1 MRFEERLGLERPG
14 RLVPSFAVVLL
25 LAAGCARDGDVESAE
40 GDPET
45 IVEAA
50 QEQDFEELVVD
61 EPFEGTAV
69 VTEIVSPRAF
79 RLFDTLVVSEQELD
93 LNTDERAFV
102 RGTVRD
108 TTINE
113 LEQQLGIEFGDAV
126 ADAHDGGLLIVADEV
141 RPVDFPEPLD

>member
-1 MRFEERLGLERPG
+1 LRFEERLGLERPG
-14 RLVPSFAVVLL
+14 RLVPFAVVLL

-50 QEQDFEELVVD
+50 QGQDFEELVID

-93 LNTDERAFV
+93 LNTDERAVV

>member
-1 MRFEERLGLERPG
+1 LRFKERLGLERPG
-14 RLVPSFAVVLL
+14 RLVPFAVVLL

-93 LNTDERAFV
+93 LNTDERAVV